1 MLSPAASAATI
12 PGDADHRGPMSIE
25 LNQQLQP
32 SMQVRVTPKQIA
44 ANAILAMSSVELTEA
59 IAAELE
65 ENPALEMQEQSTC
78 PICGSTITGSHCTE
92 CLPKDSAGSAPEGLD
107 GGVGEW
113 SLRDES
119 DDLDP
124 IARAEAEFTLQE
136 HLDWTLRTLLPAR
149 LHIVAEYAI
158 GALDDNGFL
167 TETDAAIAAA
177 TGHSVEDVATVRD
190 ALLGVEPI
198 GVGSRDVAE
207 SLLAQLAYLEE
218 SGEVEVPAI
227 TAAVVRDHLSDL
239 GERRFGAIASA
250 LGSTQQEVVAAWE
263 FVKANLHPYPTSAFS
278 AAISGS
284 STRTIV
290 RPDVLIRA
298 IDGELTVEVVESR
311 RFALRV
317 DPTYARL
324 SAGMRGG
331 TATETERQHV
341 REYVGRARF
350 FIDNVNRRRAT
361 LQRIAEC
368 LVDRQRDYL
377 LHGVQHLVPLTRAEV
392 GALIGMHEST
402 VSRATAEK
410 YVMLPTGE
418 VVPFGHFF
426 TASLGVKDQIRKM
439 VEAEP
444 VHEPLSDQEIADRL
458 AHEGVAIA
466 RRTVA
471 KYRDELQLLPARLR
485 RR

>member
-1 MLSPAASAATI
+1 
-12 PGDADHRGPMSIE
+12 MSID
-25 LNQQLQP
+25 LKQQLQP
-32 SMQVRVTPKQIA
+32 AMQMRVTPKQIA

-59 IAAELE
+59 IAAELD
-65 ENPALEMQEQSTC
+65 ENPALEMLEQSTC

-92 CLPKDSAGSAPEGLD
+92 CLPKNAAGSAPEALD
-107 GGVGEW
+107 AGGAEF
-113 SLRDES
+113 SQREEA

-136 HLDWTLRTLLPAR
+136 HLDWTLRALLPAR
-149 LHIVAEYAI
+149 LHPVAEYAI
-158 GALDDNGFL
+158 GALDENGFL
-167 TETDAAIAAA
+167 TESDEAIAAA
-177 TGHSVEDVATVRD
+177 TGVSVQDVETVRE
-190 ALLGVEPI
+190 AMRGIEPI
-198 GVGSRDVAE
+198 GVGSRNVQE
-207 SLLAQLAYLEE
+207 SLLAQIAYLVEMGE
-218 SGEVEVPAI
+218 SDVPEI
-227 TAAVVRDHLSDL
+227 AADIVRYHLPDL
-239 GERRFGAIASA
+239 GERRFGAIAST
-250 LGSTQQEVVAAWE
+250 LGTTQDQVITAWE
-263 FVKANLHPYPTSAFS
+263 FVKVNLHPYPTSAFS
-278 AAISGS
+278 AAIDAGS
-284 STRTIV
+284 QGRTII
-290 RPDVLIRA
+290 RPDVLIR
-298 IDGELTVEVVESR
+298 IVDGELLVEVVESR

-324 SAGMRGG
+324 SAGMRNAE
-331 TATETERQHV
+331 ATEQDRQHV

-361 LQRIAEC
+361 LQRIAES
-368 LVDRQRDYL
+368 LVERQRDYL
-377 LHGVQHLVPLTRAEV
+377 MHGVQHLVPLTRAEV

-439 VEAEP
+439 IEAEP
-444 VHEPLSDQEIADRL
+444 PSEPLSDQDIADRL
-458 AHEGVAIA
+458 AQEGVAIA

-485 RR
+485 RK

>member
-1 MLSPAASAATI
+1 
-12 PGDADHRGPMSIE
+12 MSIE
-25 LNQQLQP
+25 LNQTLQP
-32 SMQVRVTPKQIA
+32 ALQTRVTPKQIA

-59 IAAELE
+59 IANELE
-65 ENPALEMQEQSTC
+65 ENPALEMAEHSTC

-92 CLPKDSAGSAPEGLD
+92 CLPRGSAGAGPAEVAESA
-107 GGVGEW
+107 GGEFAT
-113 SLRDES
+113 REEF

-124 IARAEAEFTLQE
+124 IARAEAEFTLSE
-136 HLDWTLRTLLPAR
+136 HLGWSLRVLLPHR
-149 LHIVAEYAI
+149 LLPVVEYAI
-158 GALDDNGFL
+158 GALDENGFL
-167 TETDAAIAAA
+167 TDSDEEIAAA
-177 TGHSVEDVATVRD
+177 TGVSEADVAMVRD
-190 ALLGVEPI
+190 AMRGIEPI
-198 GVGSRDVAE
+198 GVGSRNITE
-207 SLLAQLAYLEE
+207 SLAAQVAYLRE
-218 SGEVEVPAI
+218 SGEAEVPAI
-227 TAAVVRDHLSDL
+227 AEPVIGEHLADL
-239 GERRFGAIASA
+239 GERRFVQIGAA
-250 LGSTQQEVVAAWE
+250 LGVSSQEVVAAWE
-263 FVKANLHPYPTSAFS
+263 FVKSNLHPYPAAAFHV
-278 AAISGS
+278 ATSGS
-284 STRTIV
+284 SRAIL
-290 RPDVLIRA
+290 RPDVLIRVV
-298 IDGELTVEVVESR
+298 DGEIQVEVVESR
-311 RFALRV
+311 RFSLRV
-317 DPTYARL
+317 DATYARL

-331 TATETERQHV
+331 DSSEADRQHV

-392 GALIGMHEST
+392 GAHIGMHEST

-426 TASLGVKDQIRKM
+426 TASLGIKDQIRKM
-439 VEAEP
+439 IESEGSR
-444 VHEPLSDQEIADRL
+444 PLSDQEIADQL
-458 AHEGVAIA
+458 AGEGVAIA

>member
-1 MLSPAASAATI
+1 
-12 PGDADHRGPMSIE
+12 MSIE
-25 LNQQLQP
+25 LKQQLQP
-32 SMQVRVTPKQIA
+32 ALQVRVTPKQIA

-59 IAAELE
+59 IAAELD
-65 ENPALEMQEQSTC
+65 ENPALEMLEHSTC
-78 PICGSTITGSHCTE
+78 PICGATITGSHCTE
-92 CLPKDSAGSAPEGLD
+92 CLPKSAAGSAPESLD

-113 SLRDES
+113 SLRDET

-136 HLDWTLRTLLPAR
+136 HLDWTLRALLPTR
-149 LHIVAEYAI
+149 LHGVAEYAI
-158 GALDDNGFL
+158 GALDENGFL
-167 TETDAAIAAA
+167 TESDHAIAVA
-177 TGHSVEDVATVRD
+177 TDTTAEDVAAVRE
-190 ALLGVEPI
+190 AMRGVEPI
-198 GVGSRDVAE
+198 GVGSHNVAE

-218 SGEVEVPAI
+218 AGSVQVPPIAAAI
-227 TAAVVRDHLSDL
+227 VRDHLADL
-239 GERRFGAIASA
+239 GERRFALIASA
-250 LGSTQQEVVAAWE
+250 LGVTADDVVAAWE
-263 FVKANLHPYPTSAFS
+263 FVKVNLHPYPTAAFS
-278 AAISGS
+278 AAVGAGPSG
-284 STRTIV
+284 RTIV
-290 RPDVLIRA
+290 RPDVLVRA
-298 IDGELTVEVVESR
+298 VDGELQVEVVESR
-311 RFALRV
+311 RFGLRV
-317 DPTYARL
+317 DPIYARL
-324 SAGMRGG
+324 SAGMRSAE
-331 TATETERQHV
+331 ATETERQHV

-368 LVDRQRDYL
+368 LVDRQQDYL

-392 GALIGMHEST
+392 GTLIGMHEST

-439 VEAEP
+439 IEAEAS
-444 VHEPLSDQEIADRL
+444 EQPLSDQEIADRL
-458 AHEGVAIA
+458 GSEGVIIA

>member
-1 MLSPAASAATI
+1 LSI
-12 PGDADHRGPMSIE
+12 D
-25 LNQQLQP
+25 LKQQLQP
-32 SMQVRVTPKQIA
+32 AMQVRVTPKQIA

-59 IAAELE
+59 IAAELD
-65 ENPALEMQEQSTC
+65 ENPALEMLEQSTC

-92 CLPKDSAGSAPEGLD
+92 CLPKTAAGSAPEALD
-107 GGVGEW
+107 AGGSEW
-113 SLRDES
+113 TQREEA

-136 HLDWTLRTLLPAR
+136 HLDWTLRALLPTR
-149 LHIVAEYAI
+149 LHSVAEYAI

-167 TETDAAIAAA
+167 TESDHAIATA
-177 TGHSVEDVATVRD
+177 TGVSDEDVATVRE
-190 ALLGVEPI
+190 AMRGIEPI
-198 GVGSRDVAE
+198 GVGSRNVQE
-207 SLLAQLAYLEE
+207 SLLAQIAYLLEM
-218 SGEVEVPAI
+218 GETDVPAI
-227 TAAVVRDHLSDL
+227 AADIVRDHLTDL
-239 GERRFGAIASA
+239 GERRFGQIASA
-250 LGSTQQEVVAAWE
+250 LGVSQDEVISAWE
-263 FVKANLHPYPTSAFS
+263 FVKVNLHPYPTSAFS
-278 AAISGS
+278 AAVGAGAQG
-284 STRTIV
+284 RTII
-290 RPDVLIRA
+290 RPDVLIRVV
-298 IDGELTVEVVESR
+298 DGELEVEVVESR

-324 SAGMRGG
+324 SAGMRS
-331 TATETERQHV
+331 AEASEADRQHV

-361 LQRIAEC
+361 LQRISEC

-439 VEAEP
+439 IEAENSGQ
-444 VHEPLSDQEIADRL
+444 PLSDQDIADRL
-458 AHEGVAIA
+458 GSEGVAIA

-485 RR
+485 RQ

>member
-1 MLSPAASAATI
+1 
-12 PGDADHRGPMSIE
+12 MSID
-25 LNQQLQP
+25 LKQQLQP
-32 SMQVRVTPKQIA
+32 AMQVRVTPKQIA

-92 CLPKDSAGSAPEGLD
+92 CLPKNAAGSAPEGLD

-113 SLRDES
+113 SIRDEP

-124 IARAEAEFTLQE
+124 IARAEADFTLQE
-136 HLDWTLRTLLPAR
+136 HLDWTMRALLPAR
-149 LHIVAEYAI
+149 LHAVAEYAI
-158 GALDDNGFL
+158 GALDENGFL
-167 TETDAAIAAA
+167 TESDHAIAVA
-177 TGHSVEDVATVRD
+177 TNVTPEDVAAVRE
-190 ALLGVEPI
+190 AMLGIEPI
-198 GVGSRDVAE
+198 GVGSRNVQE
-207 SLLAQLAYLEE
+207 SLLAQIAFLEE
-218 SGEVEVPAI
+218 LAEAEVPAI
-227 TAAVVRDHLSDL
+227 AAAIVRDHLSDL

-250 LGSTQQEVVAAWE
+250 LGVTQDDVIAAWE
-263 FVKANLHPYPTSAFS
+263 FVKVNLHPYPTSAFS
-278 AAISGS
+278 AAVGPGPEG
-284 STRTIV
+284 RTII

-298 IDGELTVEVVESR
+298 VDGELQVEVVESR

-324 SAGMRGG
+324 SAGMRSAD
-331 TATETERQHV
+331 ATERERQHV

-368 LVDRQRDYL
+368 LVERQQDYL
-377 LHGVQHLVPLTRAEV
+377 MHGVQHLVPLTRAEV
-392 GALIGMHEST
+392 GGLIGMHEST

-439 VEAEP
+439 IEAE
-444 VHEPLSDQEIADRL
+444 EAQQPLSDQEIADHL
-458 AHEGVAIA
+458 AAEGVAIA

>member
-1 MLSPAASAATI
+1 LT
-12 PGDADHRGPMSIE
+12 IE
-25 LNQQLQP
+25 LKQQLQP
-32 SMQVRVTPKQIA
+32 AMQVRVTPKQIA
-44 ANAILAMSSVELTEA
+44 ANAILAMSSVQLTEA
-59 IAAELE
+59 IAAELD
-65 ENPALEMQEQSTC
+65 ENPALEMLEQSTC

-92 CLPKDSAGSAPEGLD
+92 CLPKNAAGSAPEALD
-107 GGVGEW
+107 AGGADYVQ
-113 SLRDES
+113 RDEA

-136 HLDWTLRTLLPAR
+136 HLDWTLRALLPGR
-149 LHIVAEYAI
+149 LHGVIEYAI
-158 GALDDNGFL
+158 GALDESGFL
-167 TETDAAIAAA
+167 TEDDEAIAAA
-177 TGHSVEDVATVRD
+177 TGVSIDDVAAVRE
-190 ALLGVEPI
+190 AMRGIEPV
-198 GVGSRDVAE
+198 GVGSRNVQE
-207 SLLAQLAYLEE
+207 SLLAQIAYLEE
-218 SGEVEVPAI
+218 MGEADVPPIAAAI
-227 TAAVVRDHLSDL
+227 VRDHLPDL
-239 GERRFGAIASA
+239 GERRFALIASA
-250 LGSTQQEVVAAWE
+250 LGVTQDEVIGAWE
-263 FVKANLHPYPTSAFS
+263 FVKINLHPYPTSAFS
-278 AAISGS
+278 AAIGSGPQG
-284 STRTIV
+284 RTII
-290 RPDVLIRA
+290 RPDVLIRVV
-298 IDGELTVEVVESR
+298 DGELEVEVVESR

-324 SAGMRGG
+324 SAGMRS
-331 TATETERQHV
+331 AEASESDRQHV

-368 LVDRQRDYL
+368 LVERQRDYL

-439 VEAEP
+439 IEAEDAAQP
-444 VHEPLSDQEIADRL
+444 MSDQDIADRL
-458 AHEGVAIA
+458 ATEGVAIA

-485 RR
+485 RQ

>member
-1 MLSPAASAATI
+1 
-12 PGDADHRGPMSIE
+12 MSID
-25 LNQQLQP
+25 LKQQLQP
-32 SMQVRVTPKQIA
+32 ALQVRVTPKQIA
-44 ANAILAMSSVELTEA
+44 ANAILAMSSVQLTEA
-59 IAAELE
+59 IAAELD
-65 ENPALEMQEQSTC
+65 ENPALEMLEQSTC
-78 PICGSTITGSHCTE
+78 PICGSVITGSHCTE
-92 CLPKDSAGSAPEGLD
+92 CLPKNAAGSAPEGLD

-119 DDLDP
+119 EDLDP

-136 HLDWTLRTLLPAR
+136 HLDWTLRALLPAR
-149 LHIVAEYAI
+149 LHGVAEYAI
-158 GALDDNGFL
+158 GALDESGFL
-167 TETDAAIAAA
+167 TESDEAIAAA
-177 TGHSVEDVATVRD
+177 TNVSIDDVAAVRE
-190 ALLGVEPI
+190 AMRGIEPI
-198 GVGSRDVAE
+198 GVGSRNIQE
-207 SLLAQLAYLEE
+207 SLLAQIAYLEE
-218 SGEVEVPAI
+218 TGETEVPAI
-227 TAAVVRDHLSDL
+227 AAAIVRDHLPDL
-239 GERRFGAIASA
+239 GERRFALIAST
-250 LGSTQQEVVAAWE
+250 LGVSQDEVIAAWE
-263 FVKANLHPYPTSAFS
+263 FVKVNLHPYPTSAFS
-278 AAISGS
+278 AAVSGG
-284 STRTIV
+284 STNRTIV

-298 IDGELTVEVVESR
+298 VDGELQVEVVESR

-324 SAGMRGG
+324 SAGMRS
-331 TATETERQHV
+331 AEASEQDRQHV

-368 LVDRQRDYL
+368 LVERQEEYL

-439 VEAEP
+439 IEAEE
-444 VHEPLSDQEIADRL
+444 VDQPLSDQEIADRL
-458 AHEGVAIA
+458 AGEGVAIA

>member
-1 MLSPAASAATI
+1 LSI
-12 PGDADHRGPMSIE
+12 DLKQR
-25 LNQQLQP
+25 LQP
-32 SMQVRVTPKQIA
+32 TLQVRVTPKQIA

-65 ENPALEMQEQSTC
+65 ENPALEMLEQSTC

-92 CLPKDSAGSAPEGLD
+92 CLPKNAAGSAPESVD

-113 SLRDES
+113 QSREDA

-136 HLDWTLRTLLPAR
+136 HLDWTLRALLPAR
-149 LHIVAEYAI
+149 LHPVAEYAI
-158 GALDDNGFL
+158 GALDENGFL
-167 TETDAAIAAA
+167 TERDEAIAAA
-177 TGHSVEDVATVRD
+177 TNTTVEDVVTVRE
-190 ALLGVEPI
+190 AMRGIEPI
-198 GVGSRDVAE
+198 GVGSRNVAE
-207 SLLAQLAYLEE
+207 SLLAQLTWLEE
-218 SGEVEVPAI
+218 TGETEVPPIAAAI
-227 TAAVVRDHLSDL
+227 VRDHLADL
-239 GERRFGAIASA
+239 GERRFAAIASA
-250 LGSTQQEVVAAWE
+250 LGTTQDQVLAAWE
-263 FVKANLHPYPTSAFS
+263 FVKVNLHPYPTSAFS
-278 AAISGS
+278 VATT

-298 IDGELTVEVVESR
+298 VDGELLVEVVESR

-317 DPTYARL
+317 DPTYAHL
-324 SAGMRGG
+324 SAGMRS
-331 TATETERQHV
+331 AEASEADRQHV

-368 LVDRQRDYL
+368 LVERQKDYL

-410 YVMLPTGE
+410 FVMLPTGE

-439 VEAEP
+439 IEAEDSD
-444 VHEPLSDQEIADRL
+444 HPLSDQEIADQL
-458 AHEGVAIA
+458 AGEGVAIA

>member
-1 MLSPAASAATI
+1 
-12 PGDADHRGPMSIE
+12 MSID
-25 LNQQLQP
+25 LKQQLQP
-32 SMQVRVTPKQIA
+32 ALQMRVTPKQIA

-92 CLPKDSAGSAPEGLD
+92 CLPKNAAGSAPEGLD

-119 DDLDP
+119 EDLDP

-136 HLDWTLRTLLPAR
+136 HLDWTLRALLPSR
-149 LHIVAEYAI
+149 LHPVAEYAI
-158 GALDDNGFL
+158 GALDENGFL
-167 TETDAAIAAA
+167 TESDHAIANA
-177 TGHSVEDVATVRD
+177 TGVTTDDVAIVRD
-190 ALLGVEPI
+190 AMQGIEPI
-198 GVGSRDVAE
+198 GVGSRNVQE
-207 SLLAQLAYLEE
+207 SLLAQIAYLEE
-218 SGEVEVPAI
+218 MGETDVPAI
-227 TAAVVRDHLSDL
+227 AAAIVRDHLTDL
-239 GERRFGAIASA
+239 GERRFAAIASA
-250 LGSTQQEVVAAWE
+250 LQVTQDDVIAAWE
-263 FVKANLHPYPTSAFS
+263 FVKINLHPYPTSAFS
-278 AAISGS
+278 AAIGS
-284 STRTIV
+284 QGRTIV

-298 IDGELTVEVVESR
+298 IDGELQVEVVESR

-324 SAGMRGG
+324 SAGMRSAE
-331 TATETERQHV
+331 ATEQDRQHV

-368 LVDRQRDYL
+368 LVERQQDYL

-439 VEAEP
+439 IEAEDADQ
-444 VHEPLSDQEIADRL
+444 PLSDQEIADRL
-458 AHEGVAIA
+458 ATEGVAIA

>member
-1 MLSPAASAATI
+1 LSL
-12 PGDADHRGPMSIE
+12 D
-25 LNQQLQP
+25 LKQQLQP
-32 SMQVRVTPKQIA
+32 ALQVRVTPKQIA
-44 ANAILAMSSVELTEA
+44 ANAILAMSSVALTEA
-59 IAAELE
+59 IAAELD
-65 ENPALEMQEQSTC
+65 ENPALEMLEQSTC
-78 PICGSTITGSHCTE
+78 PICGSVITGSHCTE
-92 CLPKDSAGSAPEGLD
+92 CLPKNAAGSAPEGLD

-119 DDLDP
+119 EDLDP

-136 HLDWTLRTLLPAR
+136 HLDWTLRALLPAR
-149 LHIVAEYAI
+149 LHAVAEYAI
-158 GALDDNGFL
+158 GALDESGFL
-167 TETDAAIAAA
+167 TEDDDAIAAA
-177 TGHSVEDVATVRD
+177 TNVSAADVATVRE
-190 ALLGVEPI
+190 AMRGIEPI
-198 GVGSRDVAE
+198 GVGSRNVQE
-207 SLLAQLAYLEE
+207 SLLAQIAYLEE
-218 SGEVEVPAI
+218 TGETEVPEI
-227 TAAVVRDHLSDL
+227 AAVIVRDYLPDL
-239 GERRFGAIASA
+239 GERRFAAIASA
-250 LGSTQQEVVAAWE
+250 LGVSQDDVIAAWE
-263 FVKANLHPYPTSAFS
+263 FVKVNLHPYPTSAFS
-278 AAISGS
+278 AAVDAGS
-284 STRTIV
+284 QGRTII

-298 IDGELTVEVVESR
+298 VDGELQVEVVESR

-324 SAGMRGG
+324 SAGMRSAE
-331 TATETERQHV
+331 ATEQDRQHV

-368 LVDRQRDYL
+368 LVDRQQDYL

-439 VEAEP
+439 IEAEA
-444 VHEPLSDQEIADRL
+444 VDQPLSDQEIADRL
-458 AHEGVAIA
+458 AGEGVAIA

>member
-1 MLSPAASAATI
+1 
-12 PGDADHRGPMSIE
+12 MSID
-25 LNQQLQP
+25 LKQQLQP
-32 SMQVRVTPKQIA
+32 ALQVRVTPKQIA
-44 ANAILAMSSVELTEA
+44 ANAILAMSSVQLTEA
-59 IAAELE
+59 IAAELD
-65 ENPALEMQEQSTC
+65 ENPALEMLEQSTC
-78 PICGSTITGSHCTE
+78 PICGSVITGSHCTE
-92 CLPKDSAGSAPEGLD
+92 CLPKNAAGSAPEGMD

-119 DDLDP
+119 EDLDP

-136 HLDWTLRTLLPAR
+136 HLDWTLRALLPAR
-149 LHIVAEYAI
+149 LHGVAEYAI
-158 GALDDNGFL
+158 GALDESGFL
-167 TETDAAIAAA
+167 TESDEAIAAA
-177 TGHSVEDVATVRD
+177 TNVSTDDVAAVRE
-190 ALLGVEPI
+190 AMRGIEPI
-198 GVGSRDVAE
+198 GVGSRNIQE
-207 SLLAQLAYLEE
+207 SLLAQIAYLEE
-218 SGEVEVPAI
+218 TGETEVPAI
-227 TAAVVRDHLSDL
+227 AAAIVRDHLPDL
-239 GERRFGAIASA
+239 GERRFALIAST
-250 LGSTQQEVVAAWE
+250 LGVTQDEVIAAWE
-263 FVKANLHPYPTSAFS
+263 FVKVNLHPYPTSAFS
-278 AAISGS
+278 AAVSGG
-284 STRTIV
+284 STNRTIV

-298 IDGELTVEVVESR
+298 VDGELQVEVVESR

-324 SAGMRGG
+324 SAGMRS
-331 TATETERQHV
+331 AEASEQDRQHV

-368 LVDRQRDYL
+368 LVERQEEYL

-439 VEAEP
+439 IEAEE
-444 VHEPLSDQEIADRL
+444 VDQPLSDQEIADRL
-458 AHEGVAIA
+458 AGEGVAIA

>member
-1 MLSPAASAATI
+1 
-12 PGDADHRGPMSIE
+12 MSIE
-25 LNQQLQP
+25 LNQTLQP
-32 SMQVRVTPKQIA
+32 TLQTRVTPKQIA

-59 IAAELE
+59 IANELE
-65 ENPALEMQEQSTC
+65 ENPALEMAEHSTC

-92 CLPKDSAGSAPEGLD
+92 CLPRGSAGAGPGEVAESA
-107 GGVGEW
+107 GGDWVARE
-113 SLRDES
+113 EF

-124 IARAEAEFTLQE
+124 IARAEAEFTLSE
-136 HLDWTLRTLLPAR
+136 HLGWSLRALLPHR
-149 LHIVAEYAI
+149 LLPVIEYVI
-158 GALDDNGFL
+158 GALDENGFL
-167 TETDAAIAAA
+167 TDSDEAIAAA
-177 TGHSVEDVATVRD
+177 TGVSPADVAMVRD
-190 ALLGVEPI
+190 AMRGVEPI
-198 GVGSRDVAE
+198 GVGSRNITE
-207 SLLAQLAYLEE
+207 SLAAQVAYLRE
-218 SGEVEVPAI
+218 SGEAEVPAI
-227 TAAVVRDHLSDL
+227 AEAVIGEHLADL
-239 GERRFGAIASA
+239 GERRFAQIAAA
-250 LGSTQQEVVAAWE
+250 LGVSSQEVVAAWE
-263 FVKANLHPYPTSAFS
+263 FVKSNLHPYPAAAFHV
-278 AAISGS
+278 ATAGSG
-284 STRTIV
+284 RPIL
-290 RPDVLIRA
+290 RPDVLIRVV
-298 IDGELTVEVVESR
+298 DGEIQVEVVESR
-311 RFALRV
+311 RFSLRV
-317 DPTYARL
+317 DATYARL
-324 SAGMRGG
+324 SAGMRSAG
-331 TATETERQHV
+331 ASEADRQHV

-392 GALIGMHEST
+392 GAAIGMHEST

-439 VEAEP
+439 IEAEGSR
-444 VHEPLSDQEIADRL
+444 PLSDQEIADQL
-458 AHEGVAIA
+458 AGDGVAIA

>member
-1 MLSPAASAATI
+1 
-12 PGDADHRGPMSIE
+12 MS
-25 LNQQLQP
+25 LDLKQQLQP
-32 SMQVRVTPKQIA
+32 ALQVRVTPKQIA
-44 ANAILAMSSVELTEA
+44 ANAILAMSSVALTEA
-59 IAAELE
+59 IAAELD
-65 ENPALEMQEQSTC
+65 ENPALEMLEQSTC
-78 PICGSTITGSHCTE
+78 PICGSVITGSHCTE
-92 CLPKDSAGSAPEGLD
+92 CLPKNAAGSAPEGLD

-119 DDLDP
+119 EDLDP

-136 HLDWTLRTLLPAR
+136 HLDWTLRALLPAR
-149 LHIVAEYAI
+149 LHAVAEYAI
-158 GALDDNGFL
+158 GALDESGFL
-167 TETDAAIAAA
+167 TEDDDAIAAA
-177 TGHSVEDVATVRD
+177 TNVSAADVATVRE
-190 ALLGVEPI
+190 AMRGIEPI
-198 GVGSRDVAE
+198 GVGSRNVQE
-207 SLLAQLAYLEE
+207 SLLAQIAYLEE
-218 SGEVEVPAI
+218 TGETEVPEI
-227 TAAVVRDHLSDL
+227 AAVIVRDYLPDL
-239 GERRFGAIASA
+239 GERRFAAIASA
-250 LGSTQQEVVAAWE
+250 LGVSQDDVIAAWE
-263 FVKANLHPYPTSAFS
+263 FVKVNLHPYPTSAFS
-278 AAISGS
+278 AAVDAGS
-284 STRTIV
+284 QGRTII

-298 IDGELTVEVVESR
+298 VDGELQVEVVESR

-324 SAGMRGG
+324 SAGMRSAE
-331 TATETERQHV
+331 ATEQDRQHV

-368 LVDRQRDYL
+368 LVDRQQDYL

-439 VEAEP
+439 IEAEA
-444 VHEPLSDQEIADRL
+444 VDQPLSDQEIADRL
-458 AHEGVAIA
+458 AGEGVAIA

>member
-1 MLSPAASAATI
+1 
-12 PGDADHRGPMSIE
+12 MSID
-25 LNQQLQP
+25 LKQQLQP
-32 SMQVRVTPKQIA
+32 TLQVRVTPKQIA

-65 ENPALEMQEQSTC
+65 ENPALEMLEQSTC

-92 CLPKDSAGSAPEGLD
+92 CLPKNAAGSAPESVD

-113 SLRDES
+113 QSREDA

-136 HLDWTLRTLLPAR
+136 HLDWTLRALLPAR
-149 LHIVAEYAI
+149 LHPVAEYAI
-158 GALDDNGFL
+158 GALDENGFL
-167 TETDAAIAAA
+167 TERDEAIAAA
-177 TGHSVEDVATVRD
+177 TNTTVEDVVTVRE
-190 ALLGVEPI
+190 AMRGIEPI
-198 GVGSRDVAE
+198 GVGSRNVAE
-207 SLLAQLAYLEE
+207 SLLAQLTWLEE
-218 SGEVEVPAI
+218 TGETEVPPIAAAI
-227 TAAVVRDHLSDL
+227 VRDHLADL
-239 GERRFGAIASA
+239 GERRFAAIASA
-250 LGSTQQEVVAAWE
+250 LGTTQDQVLAAWE
-263 FVKANLHPYPTSAFS
+263 FVKVNLHPYPTSAFS
-278 AAISGS
+278 VATT

-298 IDGELTVEVVESR
+298 VDGELLVEVVESR

-324 SAGMRGG
+324 SAGMRS
-331 TATETERQHV
+331 AEASEADRQHV

-368 LVDRQRDYL
+368 LVERQKDYL

-410 YVMLPTGE
+410 FVMLPTGE

-439 VEAEP
+439 IEAEDSD
-444 VHEPLSDQEIADRL
+444 HPLSDQEIADQL
-458 AHEGVAIA
+458 AGEGVAIA